1 MFTDNHIK
9 LLKVLPTNILTPF
22 WEFSKRILNKSF
34 SHKKIDRTKSLS
46 GRFFSINILNVYF
59 LYLFAPFS
67 WAEGVAIKW
76 NLSDLLCS
84 PTLCNIVTPSPSP
97 ASLSPLITIWLTSQK
112 ITKFSNQHLPNWEE
126 HQWPQLFD
134 QLLPSLSSL
143 WSPASLQ
150 ACAPRYIYYVFMN
163 RRDPVGVCHIARRN
177 NRTRQYTFKKFRPCV
192 ESGLSRFTTNSLN
205 VGLCPALRLVFKKL

>member
-97 ASLSPLITIWLTSQK
+97 ASLSPLITIWFTSPK

-126 HQWPQLFD
+126 HQWPQLFYHHCHHCD
-134 QLLPSLSSL
+134 HQHHCRRVPLVTFIMYLWTGATQWVFATSREGITEPGNTPLRSSAL
-143 WSPASLQ
+143 AWNQ
-150 ACAPRYIYYVFMN
+150 
-163 RRDPVGVCHIARRN
+163 VCHD
-177 NRTRQYTFKKFRPCV
+177 
-192 ESGLSRFTTNSLN
+192 SLLI
-205 VGLCPALRLVFKKL
+205 VLM